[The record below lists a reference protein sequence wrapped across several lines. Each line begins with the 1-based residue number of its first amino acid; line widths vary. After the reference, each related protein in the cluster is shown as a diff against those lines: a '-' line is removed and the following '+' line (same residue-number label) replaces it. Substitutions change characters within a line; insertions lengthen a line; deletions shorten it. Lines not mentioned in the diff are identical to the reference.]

1 MELTNEQRQSIF
13 EEAQQIIDEEIK
25 ENGYFDDTMTNGLE
39 DIILDLTFIT
49 IGKQNFDKYLH
60 TGHGQYNNIEN
71 TPDYDKIIDLTT
83 DFLTWL
89 FNTNCYDKGYYENM
103 CYIRLKI

>member
-25 ENGYFDDTMTNGLE
+25 ENGYFDDTNTNDLE
-39 DIILDLTFIT
+39 DIIIDIT
-49 IGKQNFDKYLH
+49 AKEIDDNDFDKLMQRYS
-60 TGHGQYNNIEN
+60 NI
-71 TPDYDKIIDLTT
+71 IHLTT